1 MCVIIF
7 DQNKSGMGSVVG
19 WGKVIKM
26 YGALL
31 TKEGLKM
38 TTQGNF
44 NGFVSWLNWVYM
56 LGLGKAIATRTFVVN
71 QKDPGWFSAIF
82 WLPIVFGT
90 LER

>member
-1 MCVIIF
+1 
-7 DQNKSGMGSVVG
+7 MGSVVG
-19 WGKVIKM
+19 WGKVFKM